1 MGGAANSATQVCWNC
16 KNGKRKCSKELPACA
31 RCAKLLLKCDYE
43 YVASDLIPPKAVQS
57 PSSPLEAPTLPQL
70 QATAK
75 LMSALSD
82 GGLTSLKQEASIPTQ
97 VLNIIISNG
106 DGVPSVTA
114 TYFRTID
121 VWLPII
127 DADNC
132 VKRLETITQ
141 DNNVTLSCLLLAIFL
156 VTRPPGSSSNMR
168 EMQTPLYF
176 EAKTLHSLVTSSGC
190 SNIDVIQAGLLISL
204 YEVGHGMTE
213 AAQITMAV
221 SSRMAMKMKAVQYR
235 DSSRNIQNSEF
246 GRLWWAIQTLD
257 RYMNQDLSPDE
268 IHLLVGS
275 WNDGV
280 PAMEL
285 PVDEEAQ
292 SGLPPPISM
301 RTTSGIS
308 ASHQPTTRLGPFCR
322 AAEAGHFLGQ
332 VLDLIAQSSCTRE
345 MDFEKARAL
354 DHAMQSFAMV
364 LVQQAIN
371 GWEECCAA
379 IGLCLSAMVLLHEKT
394 WNLIKDHPGHNTR
407 KEAAGMALASAIRM
421 TIEISRRFH
430 MDLAFIDLPALPLP
444 ATYSVYKSTLLYIQ
458 HSGDQFQSPEW
469 SSNINSLKSTLGH
482 FGKRWNVGKHY
493 LDLIDIAI
501 SNEAHSRSR
510 AGAQSSSEPHRDNLK
525 MELGD

>member
-1 MGGAANSATQVCWNC
+1 MGEASTVAAQVCWNC
-16 KNGKRKCSKELPACA
+16 KNGKRKCSKDLPACA

-43 YVASDLIPPKAVQS
+43 YSASDMNPPKAVQS
-57 PSSPLEAPTLPQL
+57 PASSIEGSSLPQL
-70 QATAK
+70 QPTAK
-75 LMSALSD
+75 LMYALSD
-82 GGLTSLKQEASIPTQ
+82 GCPRSMKLEACIPTQ

-106 DGVPSVTA
+106 DGVPSVTS

-121 VWLPII
+121 VWLPVI
-127 DADNC
+127 DADTC

-141 DNNVTLSCLLLAIFL
+141 DNNVELSCLLLSMFL
-156 VTRPPGSSSNMR
+156 VTRPPGNSSSLR

-176 EAKTLHSLVTSSGC
+176 ETKMLYSFIVSSGR
-190 SNIDVIQAGLLISL
+190 STIEVIQAGLLISL

-213 AAQITMAV
+213 AAQITLAIC
-221 SSRMAMKMKAVQYR
+221 SRMAMKMKAVQYR
-235 DSSRNIQNSEF
+235 NSSRNIQNTEF
-246 GRLWWAIQTLD
+246 GRLWWGIVTLD
-257 RYMNQDLSPDE
+257 RYLNQDLSPDE

-275 WNDGV
+275 WSDGV

-285 PVDEEAQ
+285 PVDEEAL

-322 AAEAGHFLGQ
+322 AAEAGHLLGQ
-332 VLDLIAQSSCTRE
+332 VLDLIAQSSYTRE
-345 MDFEKARAL
+345 MDFGKARAL

-394 WNLIKDHPGHNTR
+394 WNLINDTPGHDTR
-407 KEAAGMALASAIRM
+407 KEAARMALGSAVRM
-421 TIEISRRFH
+421 TIDISRRFH

-444 ATYSVYKSTLLYIQ
+444 ATYAVYRSTLLYIQ
-458 HSGDQFQSPEW
+458 FSGDEFQSPEW
-469 SSNINSLKSTLGH
+469 SSNMDSLKSTLGH
-482 FGKRWNVGKHY
+482 FGKRWNVGSTFMPIPPRF
-493 LDLIDIAI
+493 L
-501 SNEAHSRSR
+501 N
-510 AGAQSSSEPHRDNLK
+510 
-525 MELGD
+525 